1 MDHELHRL
9 LPFYADARAT
19 GEPLALA
26 LVLRTAG
33 STYRKHG
40 AWMLIAR
47 DGRYAGLLSGGC
59 LEGDLRE
66 HAFRVIDSGVA
77 ARVSY
82 DMRGPDDALWGLG
95 SGCEGAMDVLL
106 LRVGPAEEWQP
117 LKALHDSIVK
127 GDACAFGVITEQTTG
142 GAPIGTVLINP
153 AEVAP
158 LFIVRVS
165 PPPHVLLLG
174 GGPDSLPV
182 AELVVFLGWR
192 LTVVDHR
199 PAYTASDRFPAG
211 TRVIGCHA
219 DELAQH
225 CNLER
230 IDAAVVMSHH
240 LDSDRAYLAALI
252 PTAIPYVG
260 LLGPQPRRERL
271 LADLGTVAESLRAR
285 LHAPIGLDIGAHTPS
300 AIALSIVAE
309 IQAAFSG
316 RDGGRFS
323 V

>member
-106 LRVGPAEEWQP
+106 LRVGPAEEWEP
-117 LKALHDSIVK
+117 LAALYDPIVEA
-127 GDACAFGVITEQTTG
+127 DTCAFGGIHNQVRRW
-142 GAPIGTVLINP
+142 INP
-153 AEVAP
+153 ALASGFRLV
-158 LFIVRVS
+158 LSWRGCTI
-165 PPPHVLLLG
+165 PPPNI
-174 GGPDSLPV
+174 
-182 AELVVFLGWR
+182 
-192 LTVVDHR
+192 T
-199 PAYTASDRFPAG
+199 
-211 TRVIGCHA
+211 
-219 DELAQH
+219 
-225 CNLER
+225 
-230 IDAAVVMSHH
+230 
-240 LDSDRAYLAALI
+240 
-252 PTAIPYVG
+252 
-260 LLGPQPRRERL
+260 
-271 LADLGTVAESLRAR
+271 
-285 LHAPIGLDIGAHTPS
+285 
-300 AIALSIVAE
+300 
-309 IQAAFSG
+309 
-316 RDGGRFS
+316 
-323 V
+323 